1 MNIMSLLLLA
11 QGAPKGPGEKSGG
24 GGFFDPTTL
33 MFIVLIFGV
42 FYFFMIRPQKKRER
56 ERKDMLSR
64 VGKGAQVRTIGG
76 IYARVVIAKEKYV
89 VVEVDKDTGTRL
101 KLSRAAVS
109 EILSEGPEEDEEE
122 S

>member
-11 QGAPKGPGEKSGG
+11 QGTVNGPTKKPGG
-24 GGFFDPTTL
+24 GGFFDPMTL

-64 VGKGAQVRTIGG
+64 VGKGAHVRTIGG
-76 IYARVVIAKEKYV
+76 IYGRVVVSKEKYV
-89 VVEVDKDTGTRL
+89 VIEVDKDSGTRL

-109 EILSEGPEEDEEE
+109 EILSEGLEEDDDE

>member
-1 MNIMSLLLLA
+1 VNILSLLLL
-11 QGAPKGPGEKSGG
+11 GESEGPAKSPGG

-56 ERKDMLSR
+56 ERREMLSR

-76 IYARVVIAKEKYV
+76 IYGRVVVAKEKYV
-89 VVEVDKDTGTRL
+89 VIEVDKESGTRL

-109 EILSEGPEEDEEE
+109 EILSEGPDEDDDEG
-122 S
+122 